1 MLQLHCFSSRK
12 ETIEGNSD
20 SILKN
25 GFNKERRYAQDAR
38 QLSKTYD
45 IPFLS
50 CCTGGRTFDVMFLQT
65 SEAMHDPKNGTN
77 A

>member
-1 MLQLHCFSSRK
+1 MHK
-12 ETIEGNSD
+12 
-20 SILKN
+20 
-25 GFNKERRYAQDAR
+25 DAR

-50 CCTGGRTFDVMFLQT
+50 FCTGRLTFDVMFLQT
-65 SEAMHDPKNGTN
+65 GEARYDPKNGTN